1 MRSSS
6 AGNDGLA
13 STGWYGIWSSSFLT
27 RPRCEDE
34 AGGPRG
40 TTSLA
45 AHAGAAAH
53 RSPAAIRPE
62 PDPHD
67 LPRSRA
73 APAYVYC
80 GCGPSAPGWGRGS
93 GRMFLGTAAPAPTVP
108 ARSCHGAPGYSFP
121 SSPID
126 RCYTPRPA
134 RSVAGGERVDL
145 HRMLCTPDGPAAHA
159 SAEKPVLLSFAD
171 HGGRETDV
179 AGDRRAAHAP
189 GIRARRTRRPADD
202 DRGPGLRGDAVRS
215 EE

>member
-6 AGNDGLA
+6 AGNDGFE
-13 STGWYGIWSSSFLT
+13 STGWYVIGSSSSS

-45 AHAGAAAH
+45 AHAGTAAH

-73 APAYVYC
+73 ALACAYC

-93 GRMFLGTAAPAPTVP
+93 GRMFAGTAAPAHTVP
-108 ARSCHGAPGYSFP
+108 ARSCRGAPGYSFP
-121 SSPID
+121 STPIH
-126 RCYTPRPA
+126 RCYTRVVAPSTVA
-134 RSVAGGERVDL
+134 RRVDAGGRNACRPMRPGTNAL
-145 HRMLCTPDGPAAHA
+145 KK
-159 SAEKPVLLSFAD
+159 KPVLLSFAD
-171 HGGRETDV
+171 HVGRETDV
-179 AGDRRAAHAP
+179 AGD
-189 GIRARRTRRPADD
+189 
-202 DRGPGLRGDAVRS
+202 
-215 EE
+215 